1 MQHGRLQKP
10 EHAAQAR
17 RTREI
22 PPNEHQQHRAQ
33 RHEHAPCG
41 GFIVDVQRRFPAQ
54 KRPFQQKGGRNEHAV
69 PQTESNIAEVRP
81 VPDADD
87 QIDDERRKRCGKNLA
102 ACALDMRAGPAGKF
116 PEGLGQRQRIKH
128 IVAHPR
134 TERNVPA
141 PPVFRQGHCEDRA
154 AEILGHVNA
163 EHPRDAAC
171 DVNAAGKIA
180 VKLNAVEQNAA
191 GNDRAAVGAVLRDD
205 SVYKHG
211 GPVGDDKLFKVAPEA
226 QLNAKLQIAPVKA
239 ALR

>member
-1 MQHGRLQKP
+1 M
-10 EHAAQAR
+10 
-17 RTREI
+17 
-22 PPNEHQQHRAQ
+22 
-33 RHEHAPCG
+33 
-41 GFIVDVQRRFPAQ
+41 
-54 KRPFQQKGGRNEHAV
+54 
-69 PQTESNIAEVRP
+69 
-81 VPDADD
+81 
-87 QIDDERRKRCGKNLA
+87 
-102 ACALDMRAGPAGKF
+102 
-116 PEGLGQRQRIKH
+116 
-128 IVAHPR
+128 
-134 TERNVPA
+134 PA

-239 ALR
+239 ALQIKAAGQAGRTG